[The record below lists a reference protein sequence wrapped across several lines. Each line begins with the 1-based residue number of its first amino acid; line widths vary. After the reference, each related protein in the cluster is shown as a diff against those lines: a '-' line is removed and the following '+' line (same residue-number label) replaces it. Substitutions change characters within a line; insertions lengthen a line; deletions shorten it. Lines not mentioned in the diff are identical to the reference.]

1 MGNKYSHAK
10 ALLNVSV
17 GTAGAA
23 LVAIFGECNDSL
35 FALIVLMCIDF
46 ITGLIVA
53 GIFNDSNKSE
63 NGGLSSKICLQGIAK
78 KVCTLL
84 LVAMAYQAEILL
96 SVDYIRTAIIWGL
109 CANEMISV
117 TENSVKMKIL
127 PESVQ
132 KILEKAIGM
141 LNKEEKEDKPKRT
154 RKSNKKDSDD
164 KNE

>member
-1 MGNKYSHAK
+1 MNENKLAIVLSTSS
-10 ALLNVSV
+10 LGVIL
-17 GTAGAA
+17 TQ
-23 LVAIFGECNDSL
+23 IFGEWNDSL
-35 FALIVLMCIDF
+35 FALIILMCIDF
-46 ITGLIVA
+46 VTGLIVA
-53 GIFNDSNKSE
+53 GIFNDSGKSE

-109 CANEMISV
+109 CANEMISI
-117 TENSVKMKIL
+117 TENSVRMKIL

-141 LNKEEKEDKPKRT
+141 LNKEEKENKPKR
-154 RKSNKKDSDD
+154 KPNKKDGED

>member
-1 MGNKYSHAK
+1 MNENKLAIVLSTSS
-10 ALLNVSV
+10 LGVIL
-17 GTAGAA
+17 TQ
-23 LVAIFGECNDSL
+23 IFGEWNDSL
-35 FALIVLMCIDF
+35 FALIILMCIDF

-109 CANEMISV
+109 CANEMISI
-117 TENSVKMKIL
+117 TENSVRMKIL

-141 LNKEEKEDKPKRT
+141 LNKEEKENKPKRT
-154 RKSNKKDSDD
+154 RKPNKKDGED
-164 KNE
+164 KDE

>member
-1 MGNKYSHAK
+1 MNENKLAIILSTSSFGVI
-10 ALLNVSV
+10 L
-17 GTAGAA
+17 TQ
-23 LVAIFGECNDSL
+23 IFGEWNDSL
-35 FALIVLMCIDF
+35 FALIILMCIDF

-63 NGGLSSKICLQGIAK
+63 NGGLSSKICLQGISK

-141 LNKEEKEDKPKRT
+141 LNKEENKDKPKRVG
-154 RKSNKKDSDD
+154 KSNKNNNDD
-164 KNE
+164 KRSD